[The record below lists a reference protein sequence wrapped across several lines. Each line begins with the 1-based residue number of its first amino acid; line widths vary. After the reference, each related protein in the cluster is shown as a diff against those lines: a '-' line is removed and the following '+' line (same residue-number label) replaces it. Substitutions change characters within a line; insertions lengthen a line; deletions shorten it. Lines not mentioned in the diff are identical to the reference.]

1 MVSYT
6 CTQFV
11 NFAEP
16 LSYVNGTMSTTYTL
30 DAARFSKKD
39 LKLFVESMET
49 ISRIERERH
58 ERRQIRREQKLQEA
72 RMALLEE
79 EQQQEER
86 EGRCISPTPSAEEA
100 VDEPNMYME
109 AKCIPYAISDPLP
122 ISPKKGSS
130 EYDLCASD
138 EAYSSANQSP
148 RTSVAYC
155 SCSSQDSDSAESG
168 FCAGTPPP
176 LRPRSQVITKPK
188 NRTTR
193 SRIISMVLKREYA
206 KAPSSDTLETPLSR
220 EEHELSKEHLL
231 NSTIKHQYETM
242 TSQSR
247 RGIALEQNSPEER
260 FLDKALRYLTL

>member
-30 DAARFSKKD
+30 DAARFGQRD
-39 LKLFVESMET
+39 LGLFIESLET

-58 ERRQIRREQKLQEA
+58 ERRQRRRDQKVREA
-72 RMALLEE
+72 RIAQMQE
-79 EQQQEER
+79 EQQ
-86 EGRCISPTPSAEEA
+86 EGRCVSPTPSADEA
-100 VDEPNMYME
+100 VDEPVMYME

-122 ISPKKGSS
+122 VSPKNGSS

-148 RTSVAYC
+148 RNSVAYS
-155 SCSSQDSDSAESG
+155 SCTGLDSDSAESG
-168 FCAGTPPP
+168 VYAGTPPP

-206 KAPSSDTLETPLSR
+206 KAPSEPETLNHA
-220 EEHELSKEHLL
+220 EEDQRTEHLL
-231 NSTIKHQYETM
+231 NSTIKHQYDKL
-242 TSQSR
+242 SAKSR
-247 RGIALEQNSPEER
+247 RGIAYEQNSPEER

>member
-6 CTQFV
+6 CTQYV

-30 DAARFSKKD
+30 DASQFGQRD
-39 LKLFVESMET
+39 LGLFIESLET

-58 ERRQIRREQKLQEA
+58 ERRQRRRDQRVREARIAQLQE
-72 RMALLEE
+72 
-79 EQQQEER
+79 EQEQ
-86 EGRCISPTPSAEEA
+86 EGRCVSPTPSADEA
-100 VDEPNMYME
+100 VDEPIMYME

-122 ISPKKGSS
+122 ISPKKDSL

-148 RTSVAYC
+148 RNSVAYS
-155 SCSSQDSDSAESG
+155 SCTGLDSDSGAESG
-168 FCAGTPPP
+168 VYAGTPPP

-188 NRTTR
+188 TRTTR

-206 KAPSSDTLETPLSR
+206 KAPSVPETLGHS
-220 EEHELSKEHLL
+220 EEEEQRTEHLL
-231 NSTIKHQYETM
+231 NSTIKHQYDKL
-242 TSQSR
+242 SAKSR
-247 RGIALEQNSPEER
+247 RGIACEQNSPEER